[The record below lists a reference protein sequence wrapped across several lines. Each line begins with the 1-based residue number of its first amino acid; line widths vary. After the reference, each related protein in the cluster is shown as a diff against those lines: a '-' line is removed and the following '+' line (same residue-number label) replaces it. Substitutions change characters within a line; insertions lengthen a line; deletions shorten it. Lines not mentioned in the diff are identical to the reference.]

1 MKSLLRCNVFYY
13 ALFLIAISYFLISYF
28 FVSFSSV
35 YTDFSSSEFKI
46 IEKTRED
53 YGIKFV
59 FLGEEKVIGYLY
71 LDSFMI
77 DSYYD
82 DYNLGDMV
90 LVYGNNVSI
99 RNNTVFNTFNYKSY
113 LYSEKVYSVIKISSM
128 EKVSDNKNL
137 FYGLKNLLIK
147 RGLCLNKSYP
157 YINSLIFGDNS
168 YLDSD
173 VVLSYRGNG
182 ISHLFAI
189 SGTHINILLGIFYVF
204 LKKIGFGER
213 KRCFF
218 SIFFLL
224 FYMFLTGF
232 SMSVL
237 RASIFAIGIIINK
250 LFNFKVSSVNVL
262 IFCFFIMM
270 MVNPFSLF
278 NIGFLFSI
286 LISFYLILFSDI
298 FNRDISFVR
307 KTFLVSYVSF
317 LVSFPIL
324 VNNFYQV
331 NFMSVFY
338 NLFFVPFVSFVLL
351 PFVFASY
358 VFVFLDDILYFLI
371 LLNEKVSLFLYS
383 FTFPVVTVCK
393 MSVFFI
399 VVYFIVISI
408 NFKMMKRGKV
418 WFNFVVIFFI
428 VFLCFR
434 SNLPNGVTFI
444 DVSQGDST
452 LITFNKKVVLIDTGG
467 VLSYGDKEY
476 KYPIA
481 NNRIL
486 PFLRSKGIKRI
497 NYLVISH
504 GDVDHARDAFFI
516 VDNFKVDK
524 VIFNCGAYNDL
535 EKELIKI
542 LNKKNIEYYSCIK
555 ELNIDNN
562 RLYFLHTGEYDN
574 ENDNSNVIYTK
585 LGGYK
590 FLFMGDASV
599 DREKDVLDKYN
610 LNDIDFLK
618 VGHHGS
624 GTSSSDYFIN
634 RVNPKYSLIS
644 VGENNRYG
652 HPKKEV
658 LDVLSSSKVYRTD
671 LDGSIEVKLN
681 KDGYK
686 IRTCRP

>member
-1 MKSLLRCNVFYY
+1 MRSLLKCNVFYY
-13 ALFLIAISYFLISYF
+13 ALLLIAISYFLISYF
-28 FVSFSSV
+28 FASFSSV
-35 YTDFSSSEFKI
+35 YNDFSSSEFKI
-46 IEKTRED
+46 IDKTKED

-77 DSYYD
+77 DSCYD

-90 LVYGNNVSI
+90 LVYGSNVSI
-99 RNNTVFNTFNYKSY
+99 HNNTVFNTFNYKRY

-128 EKVSDNKNL
+128 EKVSDNKNV

-147 RGLCLNKSYP
+147 RGLRLNNSYP

-213 KRCFF
+213 KRCVF

-317 LVSFPIL
+317 LVSF
-324 VNNFYQV
+324 
-331 NFMSVFY
+331 
-338 NLFFVPFVSFVLL
+338 
-351 PFVFASY
+351 
-358 VFVFLDDILYFLI
+358 
-371 LLNEKVSLFLYS
+371 
-383 FTFPVVTVCK
+383 
-393 MSVFFI
+393 
-399 VVYFIVISI
+399 
-408 NFKMMKRGKV
+408 G
-418 WFNFVVIFFI
+418 
-428 VFLCFR
+428 
-434 SNLPNGVTFI
+434 
-444 DVSQGDST
+444 
-452 LITFNKKVVLIDTGG
+452 
-467 VLSYGDKEY
+467 
-476 KYPIA
+476 
-481 NNRIL
+481 
-486 PFLRSKGIKRI
+486 
-497 NYLVISH
+497 
-504 GDVDHARDAFFI
+504 
-516 VDNFKVDK
+516 
-524 VIFNCGAYNDL
+524 
-535 EKELIKI
+535 
-542 LNKKNIEYYSCIK
+542 
-555 ELNIDNN
+555 
-562 RLYFLHTGEYDN
+562 
-574 ENDNSNVIYTK
+574 
-585 LGGYK
+585 
-590 FLFMGDASV
+590 
-599 DREKDVLDKYN
+599 
-610 LNDIDFLK
+610 
-618 VGHHGS
+618 
-624 GTSSSDYFIN
+624 
-634 RVNPKYSLIS
+634 
-644 VGENNRYG
+644 
-652 HPKKEV
+652 
-658 LDVLSSSKVYRTD
+658 
-671 LDGSIEVKLN
+671 
-681 KDGYK
+681 
-686 IRTCRP
+686 